1 MLSPQSLEN
10 FLKPQQYSDEV
21 LVQGIIKNND
31 VKLFKIL
38 YDRYFP
44 FVYGQCL
51 SYFKKTEDAEDS
63 SQDIFFKLYLKLDSF
78 KFQSKFFTWMYRFV
92 HNHCINYKRAF
103 RYKMLENKMINPED
117 LCAQLPHYNYE
128 NYKSDNFKFNKLK
141 SAISL
146 LPIKE
151 QQKVL
156 FKYYGQGTVKELA
169 ERNNCSESAGKI
181 RLKRLKKK
189 ISTLYQ
195 ALEIKIL

>member
-10 FLKPQQYSDEV
+10 FPKPQQYSDEV

>member
-1 MLSPQSLEN
+1 MKTY
-10 FLKPQQYSDEV
+10 LKPQQYSDEV
-21 LVQGIIKNND
+21 LVQGIIKNNE

-51 SYFKKTEDAEDS
+51 SYFKNTEDAEDS

-92 HNHCINYKRAF
+92 RNHCINYKRAF

-117 LCAQLPHYNYE
+117 LCAQLPRYNYE
-128 NYKSDNFKFNKLK
+128 NYESDNFKFNKLK
-141 SAISL
+141 NAISL

-151 QQKVL
+151 QQMVL

-169 ERNNCSESAGKI
+169 ERHNCSESAVKM

-195 ALEIKIL
+195 ALEMKVI